1 MNDRRT
7 IAAETKRRR
16 KRVARN
22 VNKYSDEEGDDE
34 PEPEFSLPRVWL
46 GVLED
51 TDEACVE
58 VADDSELDMV
68 GYH

>member
-1 MNDRRT
+1 M
-7 IAAETKRRR
+7 
-16 KRVARN
+16 ARN